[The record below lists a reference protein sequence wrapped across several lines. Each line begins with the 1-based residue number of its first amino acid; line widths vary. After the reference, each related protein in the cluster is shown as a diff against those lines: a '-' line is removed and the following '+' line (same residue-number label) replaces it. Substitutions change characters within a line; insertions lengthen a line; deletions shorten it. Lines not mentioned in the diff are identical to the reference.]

1 MNLEDTQRLLKVASL
16 LEQVDL
22 NEAYLELLEFIAER
36 GYDETKPEKV
46 TKYENRVTAWADTD
60 GSYGTSLLIT
70 FNPEDLTFE
79 QWDIVGNL
87 PDSERLPFIQAVL
100 DGADLSEWDEY

>member
-1 MNLEDTQRLLKVASL
+1 MSKSTS
-16 LEQVDL
+16 
-22 NEAYLELLEFIAER
+22 
-36 GYDETKPEKV
+36 T
-46 TKYENRVTAWADTD
+46 VTAWVADD
-60 GSYGTSLLIT
+60 GSYGTSLLTT

-100 DGADLSEWDEY
+100 NGSDLTEWDEY